1 MTLVTYFSFMV
12 FEIGSVSSPIQ
23 ILIFSFPFIVLGRV
37 LKKEKKKKHE
47 DYLRIFRENKVIR
60 IDLRLARNIQ
70 EALFPKLELI
80 RGLIYDVYRQSQN
93 QIGGDFFDFIKLREG
108 NIGIFMTDV
117 AGHGVSSAMIAAM
130 IKVLVS
136 TMPYIYKQD
145 PSALLTYLDNKM
157 ANDFR
162 SEHATAIYIFINFQ
176 TRTISLANAGHPYII
191 YQKKGEDFKEIETE
205 GALLGYTIRNPIAV
219 NYSFEYSS
227 GDRFVIYTDG
237 LVEDFNPKG
246 EYLGS
251 EGFLEILNRFKSDS
265 TQTLKNKLIL
275 EICSFY
281 QKTIF
286 VDDAMFMIVE
296 LE

>member
-1 MTLVTYFSFMV
+1 MV

-246 EYLGS
+246 EYLGP